1 MGNNDER
8 NDDEEETELSVLS
21 LFCDEEAA
29 NATLQVT
36 HIEVHSSVL
45 YQMWYRRNK
54 FIVVWKVS
62 TTFLTTKTHT
72 YKPIHPLVHIPCF
85 IKLYVFY
92 SSHSQKGKNPY
103 T

>member
-29 NATLQVT
+29 NATLRVT
-36 HIEVHSSVL
+36 HIEVHSLVL

-54 FIVVWKVS
+54 FIVV
-62 TTFLTTKTHT
+62 
-72 YKPIHPLVHIPCF
+72 
-85 IKLYVFY
+85 
-92 SSHSQKGKNPY
+92 
-103 T
+103 